1 MKKIFIAIIFLAC
14 FKENTYAQ
22 DLYFENVQ
30 IKLDSAYRY
39 YLGII
44 QNNTV
49 DSILLINYSEKYS
62 FNLETINSLS
72 ERINELNKESHVNL
86 DYFYYDLDH
95 APMRMAFILPSH
107 SISFKYK
114 IFLNDSLPKIELT
127 YRLVPYSLAQKL
139 CEDPQLK
146 TKKMRRLLLNY
157 SLRTRT
163 L

>member
-49 DSILLINYSEKYS
+49 DSILFRK
-62 FNLETINSLS
+62 
-72 ERINELNKESHVNL
+72 
-86 DYFYYDLDH
+86 
-95 APMRMAFILPSH
+95 IL
-107 SISFKYK
+107 
-114 IFLNDSLPKIELT
+114 
-127 YRLVPYSLAQKL
+127 V
-139 CEDPQLK
+139 
-146 TKKMRRLLLNY
+146 
-157 SLRTRT
+157 
-163 L
+163 